1 MKPILCLVLAATA
14 VAQAQQPPP
23 DPLETL
29 LSRTSLDEKQPLI
42 EMQAYTASR
51 VPVMPTFKI
60 RADWQTYA
68 DQLRNDVLNKVVLRG
83 EAGNWAKTPL
93 KVEWA
98 DVIQGQGYKIRK
110 LRFEAVPGFWLPALL
125 YEPDRWTPKPPSS
138 ST

>member
-68 DQLRNDVLNKVVLRG
+68 DQLRNDLGLIPRDNGFFSL
-83 EAGNWAKTPL
+83 PL
-93 KVEWA
+93 W
-98 DVIQGQGYKIRK
+98 
-110 LRFEAVPGFWLPALL
+110 
-125 YEPDRWTPKPPSS
+125 
-138 ST
+138 